1 MALKHH
7 FPSSLGTVLKALK
20 GYISKVKS
28 DSQSYNNHDKRL
40 DFFINQQMSIMV
52 PENMVY
58 GSPENMKKAGHP
70 RHPVVH
76 GGLPSGPRQIT
87 QRSVSTEASNDE
99 TPAGH
104 FLYPLVAV
112 DFVTEWSTAAP
123 TETEITTKAEKTR
136 EVCHGHHHSRAV
148 TTTAQH
154 SGGPCSSTSQ
164 NLGSTVWRYRG
175 NQVLCTQYPDPR
187 D

>member
-1 MALKHH
+1 
-7 FPSSLGTVLKALK
+7 
-20 GYISKVKS
+20 
-28 DSQSYNNHDKRL
+28 
-40 DFFINQQMSIMV
+40 MV

-76 GGLPSGPRQIT
+76 GGLPSGPRQIN
-87 QRSVSTEASNDE
+87 QRFTTKLSHKGNLRRRQLSVSTEASNDE
-99 TPAGH
+99 ALAGH

-112 DFVTEWSTAAP
+112 DFITEWSTAAP
-123 TETEITTKAEKTR
+123 AETEITTKAEKTR

-154 SGGPCSSTSQ
+154 SGGPCSSTSR
-164 NLGSTVWRYRG
+164 NLGSTVWR
-175 NQVLCTQYPDPR
+175 
-187 D
+187 